1 MQIKTLASGSK
12 GNAYLVYDGTTML
25 LLECGISIR
34 EIMKRSN
41 YSLSRVD
48 ACLVTHEHGDH
59 AKAAQD
65 ILFRGI
71 PLYCSAGTA
80 ASLNITNCPGCRAE
94 LRHLQETK
102 VDTMLIQPLSVYHDA
117 EEPLGWM
124 IESKKDG
131 TRLVFLTDTSH
142 VDYIFPPVDHIM
154 IECNHMGA
162 SSMSDCNAYLAR
174 RVLDNHLS
182 MDACIQFLRAQEMSQ
197 VKDIRLLHISHRHG
211 DPSVM
216 RHAAAAATGKFI
228 IIAEEEATCR
238 I

>member
-102 VDTMLIQPLSVYHDA
+102 VGTMLIQPLSVYHDA

-124 IESKKDG
+124 IESK
-131 TRLVFLTDTSH
+131 
-142 VDYIFPPVDHIM
+142 
-154 IECNHMGA
+154 
-162 SSMSDCNAYLAR
+162 
-174 RVLDNHLS
+174 
-182 MDACIQFLRAQEMSQ
+182 
-197 VKDIRLLHISHRHG
+197 
-211 DPSVM
+211 
-216 RHAAAAATGKFI
+216 
-228 IIAEEEATCR
+228 
-238 I
+238 